1 MRGLRYFQHSPYTN
15 GKAVSFQDVCTS
27 TGTNPSLSVRHSST
41 SSNFGTDYNL
51 ISSSNITPVCYTSK
65 LYFVLDVLSTTQGHI
80 RTISLCHK
88 QTHNYF
94 KIRLKCKPFL
104 KSNWKIQ
111 IKHTYTNL
119 EIQIKQTYTHL
130 KIQLKHTY
138 TKSKNTNNTYIHKI

>member
-1 MRGLRYFQHSPYTN
+1 MRGLLYFQHSPYTN
-15 GKAVSFQDVCTS
+15 GKVVSFQDVCTS
-27 TGTNPSLSVRHSST
+27 TGANPSLSVRHSST

-51 ISSSNITPVCYTSK
+51 ISPSNITPVCYTSK
-65 LYFVLDVLSTTQGHI
+65 LYFVLDVLSATQGHI

-94 KIRLKCKPFL
+94 KTRLKCKPFL
-104 KSNWKIQ
+104 NLKIQ
-111 IKHTYTNL
+111 LKHTYANL
-119 EIQIKQTYTHL
+119 EIQLKQTYTHL